1 MCVSDFDHEQ
11 EIDKTGNEAL
21 RGRSLQT
28 TFHRLS
34 AAPVEEL
41 LLLRFLGGKEAEK
54 GLRYYM
60 ALRSTIVIHDLIFG
74 TKFCRAR
81 DTQRKGQKIPT

>member
-11 EIDKTGNEAL
+11 EIDRQRERERDKTGNEAL

-34 AAPVEEL
+34 AAPVEGLSFVLEL
-41 LLLRFLGGKEAEK
+41 VSGRVKGSKERVVLILL
-54 GLRYYM
+54 
-60 ALRSTIVIHDLIFG
+60 STMQ
-74 TKFCRAR
+74 C
-81 DTQRKGQKIPT
+81 